1 MLATIFKSMDNENIK
16 CTFHLCFDDN
26 LMNKIFEH
34 TNHRMSKSNVQLWRN
49 DNFIQLDKGCWV
61 KVTDNIEF
69 DALSK
74 LMCLTRLLRV
84 NPHLTDRLFSG
95 DSHFMFSS
103 IKSKT
108 CCKFL
113 EGKFPLAIVKIYK
126 KFGKHTHLVPGRRFR
141 RCVI

>member
-16 CTFHLCFDDN
+16 CTFHLCCDDN

-95 DSHFMFSS
+95 TVTLCLVLSS
-103 IKSKT
+103 QRLVANSWKAN
-108 CCKFL
+108 FL
-113 EGKFPLAIVKIYK
+113 WQL
-126 KFGKHTHLVPGRRFR
+126 
-141 RCVI
+141 